1 LSGKERIVP
10 SAEESSDQAKAP
22 AAAEPSDST
31 PAGAAIESPS
41 LGAFIR
47 AQRQLSDMS
56 LRQLAAVSNVSNAYL
71 SQIERGLHQP
81 SLKVVRAIAEALNIP
96 TEYLLSQ
103 SGVLDAPDSM
113 STEQTSTESAILAD
127 PILTA
132 DEKEVVLGVYRT
144 LRQRHTG
151 S

>member
-1 LSGKERIVP
+1 MP
-10 SAEESSDQAKAP
+10 SAKQSSDQAESVAT
-22 AAAEPSDST
+22 DSGDRT
-31 PAGAAIESPS
+31 PTDAITEHPS

-56 LRQLAAVSNVSNAYL
+56 LRQLAALSNVSNAYL

-81 SLKVVRAIAEALNIP
+81 SLKVVRAIAEALNLP

-103 SGVLDAPDSM
+103 SGVLEAPEQA
-113 STEQTSTESAILAD
+113 EQTSTESAILAD
-127 PILTA
+127 PVLTTE
-132 DEKEVVLGVYRT
+132 DKEVVLGVYRT

>member
-1 LSGKERIVP
+1 MPPAKQ
-10 SAEESSDQAKAP
+10 SSDPAKSVAP
-22 AAAEPSDST
+22 ESADRVSTDPVAENPT
-31 PAGAAIESPS
+31 

-56 LRQLAAVSNVSNAYL
+56 LRQLAALSNVSNAYL

-81 SLKVVRAIAEALNIP
+81 SLKVVRAIADALNLP

-103 SGVLDAPDSM
+103 SGVLNTPEQS
-113 STEQTSTESAILAD
+113 EQTTTESAILAD

-132 DEKEVVLGVYRT
+132 EDKEVVLGVYRT
-144 LRQRHTG
+144 LRQRHTN

>member
-1 LSGKERIVP
+1 MP
-10 SAEESSDQAKAP
+10 SARQSTDPAKASAATESSDR
-22 AAAEPSDST
+22 T
-31 PAGAAIESPS
+31 PASPDSETSPASPVFENPS

-47 AQRQLSDMS
+47 AQRQLSAMS
-56 LRQLAAVSNVSNAYL
+56 LRQLAALSNVSNAYL

-103 SGVLDAPDSM
+103 SGVLDAPEP
-113 STEQTSTESAILAD
+113 TEQTSTESAILAD
-127 PILTA
+127 PILTP

-144 LRQRHTG
+144 LRQRHTDA
-151 S
+151 

>member
-1 LSGKERIVP
+1 MP
-10 SAEESSDQAKAP
+10 SAKQSSSQAES
-22 AAAEPSDST
+22 AAAPGSDNRT
-31 PAGAAIESPS
+31 PTDPTVENPS

-81 SLKVVRAIAEALNIP
+81 SLKVVRAIAEALNLP

-103 SGVLDAPDSM
+103 SGELDAP
-113 STEQTSTESAILAD
+113 EHAEHTSTESAILAD
-127 PILTA
+127 PILTVE
-132 DEKEVVLGVYRT
+132 EKDVVLGVYRT

-151 S
+151 A

>member
-1 LSGKERIVP
+1 MP
-10 SAEESSDQAKAP
+10 SAKQSSDEAKESVT
-22 AAAEPSDST
+22 AESGVRAST
-31 PAGAAIESPS
+31 DPVAENPS

-81 SLKVVRAIAEALNIP
+81 SLKVVRAIAEAPNLP

-103 SGVLDAPDSM
+103 SGVLEASAH
-113 STEQTSTESAILAD
+113 TEQTSTESAILAD
-127 PILTA
+127 PILTT

-144 LRQRHTG
+144 LRQRHAG
-151 S
+151 A